1 MDFIQA
7 FTKIKNSI
15 VKTSV
20 DSEDVAIQVEFT
32 DADCSGI
39 MYIQVSNG
47 TVFVEPYN
55 YFDNNCVVKG
65 SYKDFVRIFT
75 GRLKFETALY
85 KELICVTG
93 NLEAAKTLQLLAT
106 KRTTRK

>member
-7 FTKIKNSI
+7 FIKIKNSI
-15 VKTSV
+15 VKTNV
-20 DSEDVAIQVEFT
+20 NCEDIAIQIEFT

-39 MYIQVSNG
+39 MYIQIKNND
-47 TVFVEPYN
+47 VFVEPYN

-75 GRLKFETALY
+75 GRLKFETAIA
-85 KELICVTG
+85 KELIYVVG
-93 NLEAAKTLQLLAT
+93 DVESAKALQLLAT
-106 KRTTRK
+106 KRTRK